1 MRTTPLLAAFL
12 MLAGCD
18 GIDWTNAVEK
28 MKCSPEQWA
37 RSVKEAS
44 ESNSVA
50 SGEKYKSYW
59 LNAAVM
65 RNCEKPKGGA

>member
-1 MRTTPLLAAFL
+1 MKALLL
-12 MLAGCD
+12 IVCLLLAGCD
-18 GIDWTNAVEK
+18 GIDWTNAVER
-28 MKCSPEQWA
+28 MQCSPEQWERA
-37 RSVKEAS
+37 VKEAA
-44 ESNSVA
+44 ESNNLA